1 MYSNLYGKESQ
12 EALDAYVQGVM
23 LFSAIS
29 STGNGKTPETA
40 FHVICVSDEYG
51 LMEMLG
57 LSMKSQSL
65 IEKKGRSYD
74 LMELE
79 ENEFGLESMY
89 FDITVSMEALNKMFG
104 H

>member
-1 MYSNLYGKESQ
+1 
-12 EALDAYVQGVM
+12 
-23 LFSAIS
+23 
-29 STGNGKTPETA
+29 
-40 FHVICVSDEYG
+40 
-51 LMEMLG
+51 MEMLG

-65 IEKKGRSYD
+65 IEKKGRAYD